1 MGCLCEQ
8 TATPAQL
15 AAGVVAGAALQ
26 GALAAPFLAA
36 APASYAGKAFEL
48 SRVFLHRW
56 TVNLKFLPE
65 DVFQRWH
72 RTALVNNTIQGRYA
86 DALPACFLL
95 LCMLKQCS
103 TMT

>member
-1 MGCLCEQ
+1 MHVADVRISPVCVQ

-26 GALAAPFLAA
+26 GALAAPFLVA
-36 APASYAGKAFEL
+36 APVSYASKAFEL

-65 DVFQRWH
+65 DVFQRCL
-72 RTALVNNTIQGRYA
+72 RGALATAVR
-86 DALPACFLL
+86 LPC
-95 LCMLKQCS
+95 
-103 TMT
+103 